1 MANEFTL
8 VRRALTT
15 EELTALRT
23 RNADPGTATTAR
35 LPFETVTASGY
46 ARM

>member
-1 MANEFTL
+1 M
-8 VRRALTT
+8 RRALTA

-23 RNADPGTATTAR
+23 RNADPGTATTAQ
-35 LPFETVTASGY
+35 LPFDTVTATGY